1 MTMKGKRMMSVGDI
15 IAFMRDNPDMSI
27 LQVSRAVGAPR
38 KLIER
43 IAANITFPPAPPVSR
58 KKDYCKG
65 RPHSC
70 FNCPYEDCIL
80 GADKS
85 PAETAFEPE
94 INRGE
99 YDDK

>member
-1 MTMKGKRMMSVGDI
+1 MSVGEI
-15 IAFMRDNPDMSI
+15 IAFMRDNPDMTI

-43 IAANITFPPAPPVSR
+43 IAANMTFPQPPKS
-58 KKDYCKG
+58 KKTGICKD

-70 FNCPYEDCIL
+70 FNCPYEDCVL
-80 GADKS
+80 GADKNA
-85 PAETAFEPE
+85 AETAFEPT

-99 YDDK
+99 